1 MNFIACRHLYFASS
15 KQLKLNLKLF
25 SKQKQKKPMYPF
37 YNAKLFSILFDSLKA
52 DEAAAHT
59 SIKQL

>member
-1 MNFIACRHLYFASS
+1 
-15 KQLKLNLKLF
+15 
-25 SKQKQKKPMYPF
+25 MYPF